1 MSQSI
6 KGMNKPTNTDVCYGN
21 GTVDIKTPVM
31 ALDTFTKTWCID
43 TAVKDDLS
51 FRCKDCEFFTNEHK
65 CLIKIFKCNKLP
77 QYKGFGSMG
86 DL

>member
-1 MSQSI
+1 MS
-6 KGMNKPTNTDVCYGN
+6 KMFENVNKPADTNVCYGN
-21 GTVDIKTPVM
+21 GIVDIKTPVM
-31 ALDTFTKTWCID
+31 ALDIFTKTWCID

-51 FRCKDCEFFTNEHK
+51 FRCKDCEFLTNEQN

-77 QYKGFGSMG
+77 QYKNFGSMG